1 MQAKFKK
8 WEDDDYESEDESQNN
23 ESIDDISVEEGG
35 DINAGVPEDQKSRA
49 SLQHLRSNPELLDTD
64 GKDVQSLMSGGK
76 GGKGI

>member
-1 MQAKFKK
+1 MDEQMQAKFKK
-8 WEDDDYESEDESQNN
+8 WEDDDYDSEDESQNN

-64 GKDVQSLMSGGK
+64 GKDVQSLMSG
-76 GGKGI
+76 KGI